1 MFYYAT
7 KELFK
12 RNKLYLLNVLAIG
25 LVILMVITL
34 NSLATAYRDAARLP
48 FEDIQ
53 GDIIIQRNGNVPE
66 TIEGVLLSCSLA
78 PIPQQLVTQISSIE
92 GVKDVSEAL
101 SLWVFDEDN
110 FKRVSGVDFQDNF
123 GKKLAAKIIDG
134 SVPVTDSQ
142 ILVEKTYAEEYF
154 LNVGSETTIAGRQFT
169 VTGVVGAAGNE
180 VLESD
185 IYLNLNEAQELAY
198 DSKNLQQVE
207 PFNKTDVNVIF
218 VDGSQ
223 PELTMLTQNIDK
235 IVSGPG
241 TNSGKTPLGE
251 TIGSYNIYTPESF
264 ADQISTVFRL
274 SDKLTWLISIILFI
288 GAAVIVVR
296 NALRVILERRR
307 EFGIMKTVGFKNKD
321 IQGEV
326 TLETFIQILTG
337 FFAGLALSVI
347 AIVALSHTTV
357 SIAIPWELTAY
368 PHFLLTNPNDAN
380 VTQTHLLPI
389 KLAPLQVFIS
399 FMVIMLVALATSFLS
414 VWQINRLKPMEVM
427 RHE

>member
-1 MFYYAT
+1 
-7 KELFK
+7 
-12 RNKLYLLNVLAIG
+12 
-25 LVILMVITL
+25 
-34 NSLATAYRDAARLP
+34 
-48 FEDIQ
+48 
-53 GDIIIQRNGNVPE
+53 
-66 TIEGVLLSCSLA
+66 
-78 PIPQQLVTQISSIE
+78 
-92 GVKDVSEAL
+92 
-101 SLWVFDEDN
+101 
-110 FKRVSGVDFQDNF
+110 
-123 GKKLAAKIIDG
+123 
-134 SVPVTDSQ
+134 
-142 ILVEKTYAEEYF
+142 
-154 LNVGSETTIAGRQFT
+154 
-169 VTGVVGAAGNE
+169 
-180 VLESD
+180 
-185 IYLNLNEAQELAY
+185 
-198 DSKNLQQVE
+198 
-207 PFNKTDVNVIF
+207 
-218 VDGSQ
+218 
-223 PELTMLTQNIDK
+223 LTQNIDK

-399 FMVIMLVALATSFLS
+399 FMVIMVVALATSFLS